1 MFAGRGLT
9 GCYEQFNLATTQ
21 LRYDQ
26 AGSQN
31 SLRIRHLA
39 AFILCFRYALKL
51 ATIATTLM

>member
-1 MFAGRGLT
+1 LT

-39 AFILCFRYALKL
+39 AFILYFRYALKL
-51 ATIATTLM
+51 ATIAATLM